1 MIYKCFKRFLDLT
14 AAAVALVLLG
24 PALVVVAVAVRL
36 TMGRPI
42 LFRQVR
48 IGRNERYF
56 RILKFRTMRDLRNA
70 AGDPLPDSQRI
81 TPLGRFIRALSVDE
95 LPQLWNV
102 LKGDMSLVGPRPLLP
117 EYLPRYTP
125 RQRRRNEVMPGLSG
139 WAQVNGRNTLSWERK
154 FELDIWYVENCSPWL
169 DLKILALTVAC
180 VFRRAGIA
188 HDGHATMSEFLGTD

>member
-1 MIYKCFKRFLDLT
+1 MTYKCFKRFLDLT
-14 AAAVALVLLG
+14 AAAVALFLLG

-48 IGRNERYF
+48 IGRNERHF

-70 AGDPLPDSQRI
+70 AGEPLPDSHRI
-81 TPLGRFIRALSVDE
+81 TPLGRLIRALSVDE

-125 RQRRRNEVMPGLSG
+125 RQRRRHEVMPGLSG

-154 FELDIWYVENCSPWL
+154 FELDVWYVENCSPWL
-169 DLKILALTVAC
+169 DLKILALTVAG
-180 VFRRAGIA
+180 VLRRAGITQ
-188 HDGHATMSEFLGTD
+188 DGHATMSEFLGTD

>member
-1 MIYKCFKRFLDLT
+1 VIYKCFKRFLDLT
-14 AAAVALVLLG
+14 AAAVALFLLG
-24 PALVVVAVAVRL
+24 PALAVVAVAVRL
-36 TMGRPI
+36 TMGHPI

-48 IGRNERYF
+48 IGRNERHF

-70 AGDPLPDSQRI
+70 AGEPLPDSQRI
-81 TPLGRFIRALSVDE
+81 TTLGRLIRALSVDE

-125 RQRRRNEVMPGLSG
+125 RQRRRHEVMPGLSG
-139 WAQVNGRNTLSWERK
+139 WAQVNGRNTLSWEGK

-169 DLKILALTVAC
+169 DLKILALTVAG
-180 VFRRAGIA
+180 VLRRAGIA
-188 HDGHATMSEFLGTD
+188 QNGHATMSEFLGTD